1 MHVAIFALLALLSAP
16 PARPAEGPARAESA
30 RPSARGLVDASGNR
44 VDRRSTGSAAV
55 DRRDRQSIEATPPP
69 TEQELA
75 LREQPLEV
83 PILSGGCSIR
93 RQPNLVARLLSLE
106 NTSQALNIEIWGDL
120 RDYQDRQKVLFYMR
134 APMRMYVTLFW
145 IGPGGE
151 IFVPFDNIAIPDN
164 RNTMVDPDAV
174 IVPPLGHERWVAI
187 ATLEPVRL
195 QCGAA
200 ESVMLATVAQAVA
213 LPHAIGRWEVWSGD
227 PAAAPR
233 KSGER

>member
-1 MHVAIFALLALLSAP
+1 MNVATLVLLALLAAP
-16 PARPAEGPARAESA
+16 TPRPTEGPARAE
-30 RPSARGLVDASGNR
+30 PSRASSRGPVDAAGNR
-44 VDRRSTGSAAV
+44 VDRRSTGQSRP
-55 DRRDRQSIEATPPP
+55 DRRDRQTIEATPPP
-69 TEQELA
+69 TPKQLE
-75 LREQPLEV
+75 LREQPLEL

-93 RQPNLVARLLSLE
+93 RQPALVERLLGLE

-120 RDYQDRQKVLFYMR
+120 RDYNDRQKVLFYMR
-134 APMRMYVTLFW
+134 APLRMYVTLFW

-195 QCGAA
+195 PCGAA
-200 ESVMLATVAQAVA
+200 ESVMLAMVDRAMA
-213 LPHAIGRWEVWSGD
+213 LPHAIGRWEVWSGQTP
-227 PAAAPR
+227 PA
-233 KSGER
+233 K